1 MYIFIGI
8 GILIVILVFLLAEKF
23 APNSVMMVSFQ
34 GKQLKKFLIG
44 LTIISTFCIAYG
56 IYHKMTYK
64 LPYIDITIDNEK
76 YTVFGNIGELGY
88 YSDALIKK
96 GQETQMYIILWED
109 IHPADV
115 RIFITYPSGK
125 EEVWEP
131 KMSLLTARS
140 IQDLNQKFKI
150 KEIYELSPYTFKES
164 GNVKITLKNGANV
177 IGSMPVKVKESK

>member
-23 APNSVMMVSFQ
+23 APNSAMMVSFQ
-34 GKQLKKFLIG
+34 GKQLKKFLLG
-44 LTIISTFCIAYG
+44 LTIISIFCTAYG

-64 LPYIDITIDNEK
+64 LLFIDITVNNEK
-76 YTVFGNIGELGY
+76 HTVFGNVGELGY
-88 YSDALIKK
+88 YSDTLIKK
-96 GQETQMYIILWED
+96 GQETQMYIILWKD

-115 RIFITYPSGK
+115 RMIITYPSGK

-131 KMSLLTARS
+131 KMSSLTAES
-140 IQDLNQKFKI
+140 IQDLNRKFKI
-150 KEIYELSPYTFKES
+150 KEIYELSPYTFQEA
-164 GNVKITLKNGANV
+164 GNVKLTLKSGANV

>member
-23 APNSVMMVSFQ
+23 APNSAMMVSFQ
-34 GKQLKKFLIG
+34 GKQLKKFLLG
-44 LTIISTFCIAYG
+44 LTIISIFCTAYG

-64 LPYIDITIDNEK
+64 LPFIDITVNNEK
-76 YTVFGNIGELGY
+76 HTVFGNVGELGY
-88 YSDALIKK
+88 YSDTLIKK
-96 GQETQMYIILWED
+96 GQETQMYIILWKD

-131 KMSLLTARS
+131 KMSLLTVES

-164 GNVKITLKNGANV
+164 GDVKVTMKNGAST
-177 IGSMPVKVKESK
+177 IGSMSIKVKEVK